1 MILNAILLAF
11 RALRRNVMRS
21 LLTMLGIV
29 IGVAAVITVATLGA
43 GASDSIT
50 SQVSSLGDKLLFITP
65 SAEERGPQSGSAI
78 RPFTR
83 RDSDALES
91 NIFGIDDV
99 SPTVSKQVTTVYGNS
114 NWSTSVTGITAEYF
128 PVRNANVIRGND
140 FSEQQYQSGR
150 LTCILGK
157 TVREELFGAVDAV
170 GSTIRIGIATCQV
183 IGELESKGQAGPGSD
198 QDNIILAPLRAVQ
211 IRLIGNENITAIAA
225 SVNSGASNSEI
236 RLEIE
241 ELMRERRNI
250 RETDFDDFRVLDPAE
265 IAGVLEDVT
274 GILTLFLSAI
284 AGVSLLVG
292 GIGIMNIMLVSVTER
307 TREIGIR
314 LAIGALGKEVLT
326 QFLVES
332 VILTTLGGCIGIFFG
347 LTGSYAG
354 ALYMGFDFTIDP
366 NIVMGAFAFSAL
378 VGVVFGYVPARRAA
392 RLDPIEALRHE

>member
-1 MILNAILLAF
+1 
-11 RALRRNVMRS
+11 
-21 LLTMLGIV
+21 MLCAPCSPCLVFV
-29 IGVAAVITVATLGA
+29 IGVAAVIAVATLGA

-65 SAEERGPQSGSAI
+65 GAEQRGPQSGSAI
-78 RPFTR
+78 RQFTR
-83 RDSDALES
+83 RDSDAVAS
-91 NIFGIDDV
+91 NVFGIEDV
-99 SPTVSKQVTTVYGNS
+99 SPTVAKQVTTVYGNR
-114 NWSTSVTGITAEYF
+114 NWSTSVTGITEEYF

-157 TVREELFGAVDAV
+157 TVREELFGAVDPV

-183 IGELESKGQAGPGSD
+183 IGELESKGQAGPGND

-211 IRLIGNENITAIAA
+211 IRLIGDENITAIAA
-225 SVNSGASNSEI
+225 SVSLGATNSEV

-250 RETDFDDFRVLDPAE
+250 RDTDIDDFRVMDPTE
-265 IAGVLEDVT
+265 IAGVLEGVT

-284 AGVSLLVG
+284 AAVSLLVG

-326 QFLVES
+326 QFLVEA
-332 VILTTLGGCIGIFFG
+332 VILTTLGGCIGMFIG
-347 LTGSYAG
+347 LAGSYAG
-354 ALYMGFDFTIDP
+354 ATSMGFEFSVDP
-366 NIVMGAFAFSAL
+366 SIVIGAFAFSAL

>member
-1 MILNAILLAF
+1 MILNALLLAF

-29 IGVAAVITVATLGA
+29 IGVAAVIAVATLGA

-65 SAEERGPQSGSAI
+65 GAEQRGPQSGSAI
-78 RPFTR
+78 RQFTR
-83 RDSDALES
+83 RDSDAVAS
-91 NIFGIDDV
+91 NVFGIEDV
-99 SPTVSKQVTTVYGNS
+99 SPTVAKQVTTVYGNR
-114 NWSTSVTGITAEYF
+114 NWSTSVTGITEEYF

-157 TVREELFGAVDAV
+157 TVREELFGAVDPV

-183 IGELESKGQAGPGSD
+183 IGELESKGQAGPGND

-211 IRLIGNENITAIAA
+211 IRLIGDENITAIAA
-225 SVNSGASNSEI
+225 SVSLGATNSEV

-250 RETDFDDFRVLDPAE
+250 RDTDIDDFRVMDPTE
-265 IAGVLEDVT
+265 IAGVLEGVT

-284 AGVSLLVG
+284 AAVSLLVG

-314 LAIGALGKEVLT
+314 PRHWRTGKRSADAI
-326 QFLVES
+326 S
-332 VILTTLGGCIGIFFG
+332 SGGCD
-347 LTGSYAG
+347 SNY
-354 ALYMGFDFTIDP
+354 
-366 NIVMGAFAFSAL
+366 
-378 VGVVFGYVPARRAA
+378 ARR
-392 RLDPIEALRHE
+392 LHRHVYRFSRILCRSNFHGFRV

>member
-65 SAEERGPQSGSAI
+65 GAEERGPQSGSAI

-99 SPTVSKQVTTVYGNS
+99 SPTVSKQVTAVYGNR
-114 NWSTSVTGITAEYF
+114 NWSTSVDGITAEYF

-250 RETDFDDFRVLDPAE
+250 RDTDVDDFRVLDPAE
-265 IAGVLEDVT
+265 IAGVLEGVT

-284 AGVSLLVG
+284 AAVSSAGGRRRHHEHHAGVG
-292 GIGIMNIMLVSVTER
+292 NGTHPGNRHT
-307 TREIGIR
+307 TRHRRAGKR
-314 LAIGALGKEVLT
+314 SADAI
-326 QFLVES
+326 S
-332 VILTTLGGCIGIFFG
+332 SGGCDPD
-347 LTGSYAG
+347 YAG
-354 ALYMGFDFTIDP
+354 RLHRHIYRLNRFLCRGGVYGFRF
-366 NIVMGAFAFSAL
+366 
-378 VGVVFGYVPARRAA
+378 YY
-392 RLDPIEALRHE
+392 